1 MQTDDLTGRT
11 VLVTGAGSGIGRET
25 ALLSAR
31 RGARLVISDV
41 NEAGLAETGEAI
53 RALGREVLAERVDVA
68 DREQMRAHAA
78 SVHEQVGPVD
88 LLVNN
93 AGVGVAG
100 TFLDT
105 PLDDWDWV
113 VQINL
118 MGVVHGCHFFV
129 PAMAERGSGHVVNVS
144 SMAGYNASPALPAYS
159 ATKFAVL
166 GLSEALREELKPS
179 GVGVTAICPG
189 LINTPITRNTRMR
202 GEAADQRDKA
212 IRLYQRRNYTPER
225 VAGNILK
232 SVQRGRVIA
241 PVSPEAWAGYAMKRI
256 SPRFSGWL
264 AGKMSEL

>member
-1 MQTDDLTGRT
+1 MQTDDLSGRT

-41 NEAGLAETGEAI
+41 NAAGLEETADAI

-78 SVHEQVGPVD
+78 SVHEQLGPVD

-93 AGVGVAG
+93 AGVGLAG

-105 PLDDWDWV
+105 PLEDWDWV

-129 PAMAERGSGHVVNVS
+129 PPMAERGSGHVVNVS
-144 SMAGYNASPALPAYS
+144 SMAGYNASPTLPAYS

-166 GLSEALREELKPS
+166 GLSEALREELKPT

-212 IRLYQRRNYTPER
+212 IKLYERRNYTPAR
-225 VAGNILK
+225 VAENILTA
-232 SVQRGRVIA
+232 VQRGRVVA
-241 PVSPEAWAGYAMKRI
+241 PVSPEAWFGYGLKRL
-256 SPRFSGWL
+256 SPRLAGWL
-264 AGKMSEL
+264 AGKTADL